1 MHKKSQTDKHEVVLK
16 CSFYDDSLFSLSP
29 IKGAFHFPYIL
40 QNTFLKAW
48 LALDSFRG
56 DSKISTWLFRIA
68 TNESLSFLQRKR
80 EALSLDDPEASVVES
95 ICSDEYFD
103 GDEAQR
109 RFMQAVASLP
119 DKQRLVFNMRYFDE
133 MKYEEMS
140 DILGTSVGA
149 LKASYHIAVGKITE
163 VLKKYD

>member
-1 MHKKSQTDKHEVVLK
+1 MKREI
-16 CSFYDDSLFSLSP
+16 YDDKVLQTRLSDPEQRRRAFEIVVRKYSSQIYWQISRLVFSHDD
-29 IKGAFHFPYIL
+29 ADDIL

-48 LALDSFRG
+48 VALDSFRG

-80 EALSLDDPEASVVES
+80 EVLSFDDP
-95 ICSDEYFD
+95 
-103 GDEAQR
+103 EAQR